1 MSIQLPLSTTLPSSP
16 PKPKAPSKLK
26 SPQVFRRSLFLPGSP
41 LLHDNAS
48 LERSIQILGS
58 EKISVSNVQIFT
70 LTFAEGL
77 DAAGATGAGVLGAV
91 GHGAAVGQGA
101 PALHCLI
108 DWAWM
113 K

>member
-1 MSIQLPLSTTLPSSP
+1 M
-16 PKPKAPSKLK
+16 
-26 SPQVFRRSLFLPGSP
+26 FREDS
-41 LLHDNAS
+41 H
-48 LERSIQILGS
+48 
-58 EKISVSNVQIFT
+58 KTFT

-113 K
+113 R